1 MTDIFNSDLNS
12 GFQAGDINVDNDK
25 NIADDGAVILNDSD
39 DNAVATGRSVANS
52 GDDADIAANTGT
64 AVSSTIASGDV
75 EDTISG
81 NNNAQINPDNS
92 DIGALSFGSGSASN
106 VEDSLLVGS
115 AAGNSGPTAL
125 VQGNE
130 GVASGFGDASSDDD
144 NLTSIKDSVNS
155 NVTDDGTTN
164 ANQANEDTDV
174 DVVDSFKSFED
185 NKSFEASDDD
195 TVISRS
201 EDVDLDF

>member
-164 ANQANEDTDV
+164 ANQANEDNDV